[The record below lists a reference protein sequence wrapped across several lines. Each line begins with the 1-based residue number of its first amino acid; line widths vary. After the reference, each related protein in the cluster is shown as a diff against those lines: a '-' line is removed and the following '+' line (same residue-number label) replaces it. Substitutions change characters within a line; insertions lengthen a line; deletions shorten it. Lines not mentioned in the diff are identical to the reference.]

1 MSHRFR
7 RLIGLMTIGLG
18 ILIGPLDTS
27 VNIAFPYIV
36 DDLNQPMAMIQWVVI
51 CYVLTYASLMLIF
64 GKLGD
69 LYGQRRVFAIGLL
82 VSIFSLSLVAISPN
96 FTSLLFF
103 RFLQGL
109 GTGLLTSVAP
119 ALVIN
124 LYSEE
129 QRAKA
134 VGLFTLIFALGSLFG
149 PIIGG
154 ILVEWYDWRA
164 VFWFR
169 IPIALISFL
178 LLFSVP
184 KEVKRIGKPRFDFLG
199 AITLVLALSSF
210 LLTLN
215 QFQRI
220 DQHGITP
227 IICLALF
234 CCFCIVGFL
243 KTEGRAEEPILKLD
257 VFKNIDFA
265 LINLASCLLYMVTF
279 SVVLLIPFLLPKI
292 SGLSI
297 MASGLI
303 LATGFIGTTIA
314 APLGGRMVAIM
325 RANWVAFCG
334 LAMTG
339 TGLLSISWITNYQN
353 PIWMMA
359 ALFLQGV
366 GTGLF
371 QVAYMYL
378 VTGALPF
385 HDRGISGSIAMLTR
399 TIGVVTGVTTITLV
413 FSWLTERYRE
423 VTINE
428 EIAFYESFRSAF
440 TLAGGA
446 LLVFLIITLLYP
458 RVWIG
463 RSSQSKK

>member
-1 MSHRFR
+1 
-7 RLIGLMTIGLG
+7 MTIGLG

-220 DQHGITP
+220 DQHG
-227 IICLALF
+227 
-234 CCFCIVGFL
+234 
-243 KTEGRAEEPILKLD
+243 
-257 VFKNIDFA
+257 
-265 LINLASCLLYMVTF
+265 
-279 SVVLLIPFLLPKI
+279 
-292 SGLSI
+292 
-297 MASGLI
+297 
-303 LATGFIGTTIA
+303 
-314 APLGGRMVAIM
+314 
-325 RANWVAFCG
+325 
-334 LAMTG
+334 
-339 TGLLSISWITNYQN
+339 
-353 PIWMMA
+353 
-359 ALFLQGV
+359 
-366 GTGLF
+366 
-371 QVAYMYL
+371 
-378 VTGALPF
+378 
-385 HDRGISGSIAMLTR
+385 
-399 TIGVVTGVTTITLV
+399 
-413 FSWLTERYRE
+413 
-423 VTINE
+423 
-428 EIAFYESFRSAF
+428 
-440 TLAGGA
+440 
-446 LLVFLIITLLYP
+446 
-458 RVWIG
+458 
-463 RSSQSKK
+463 